1 VSIFYIL
8 AIFCCIAFEA
18 FFSGSEIAIISVSRV
33 ELKKRLKKGDRA
45 AVLLNELLKEPE
57 KILATTLI
65 GTNVATVTAATL
77 FTTYIVSYYANIY
90 PFVSEYPELFT
101 VISLTPLTITFGEL
115 IPKSLFQKYS
125 DKIAFKIVYPL
136 YFFHRIFRPLGML
149 ITFVAKL
156 LTDLLGDKSTKNP
169 FVTKEELELLVES
182 ASRSAFEKTER
193 KILKNVLRLKEK
205 TLGDIY
211 VPLVNVVAVNLNSR
225 VKEALR
231 LFNKTGFSK
240 LPVYK
245 ERFDDIVGYILITD
259 LLDVDD
265 KYASVKRFMRPILI
279 LPEYMNLLDAMK
291 EFKKAKTQ
299 MAAVV
304 DEFGSTL
311 GIVTIEDILE
321 EIVGKI
327 DDEFGSFES
336 KVKKLP
342 DGSLLVDGDVEIT
355 EINRF
360 LKTSLPS
367 DSDYVTVAGFILK
380 TLGRFPKKGEV
391 IKYHNIELKVE
402 DMDKKHIK
410 KVKIKEN

>member
-1 VSIFYIL
+1 MSIFYIL

>member
-1 VSIFYIL
+1 MSGFYVVAIIVCVIL
-8 AIFCCIAFEA
+8 EA

-45 AVLLNELLKEPE
+45 AVLLNQLLKEPE
-57 KILATTLI
+57 KILATTLV
-65 GTNVATVTAATL
+65 GTNISTVSAATL
-77 FTTYIVSYYANIY
+77 FTAFVVNRMSPYYA
-90 PFVSEYPELFT
+90 FVREYPELFT
-101 VISLTPLTITFGEL
+101 VVTLTPLTITFGEL

-125 DKIAFKIVYPL
+125 DRVAFKIVFPL
-136 YFFHRIFRPLGML
+136 YFFHRLFRPLTIL
-149 ITFVAKL
+149 ITFVAGF
-156 LTDLLGDKSTKNP
+156 LTNFFGEETRKNP

-211 VPLVNVVAVNLNSR
+211 VPLVNVVAVNINSR
-225 VKEALR
+225 VKEALK

-259 LLDVDD
+259 LLDAVD
-265 KYASVKRFMRPILI
+265 KFASVKNFLRPILV
-279 LPEYMNLLDAMK
+279 LPEYMNLIDALK
-291 EFKKAKTQ
+291 EMRRARTQ
-299 MAAVV
+299 MAVVV

-321 EIVGKI
+321 EIVGRI
-327 DDEFGSFES
+327 DDEFGGEHSL
-336 KVKKLP
+336 VKKLP
-342 DGSLLVDGDVEIT
+342 DGSLLADGSVEIG
-355 EINRF
+355 EINRY

-367 DSDYVTVAGFILK
+367 GADYLTLAGFVLK
-380 TLGRFPKKGEV
+380 TLGKLPKKGE
-391 IKYHNIELKVE
+391 KLSYHNLLIEVVDVDRRRVKKLRLKE
-402 DMDKKHIK
+402 D
-410 KVKIKEN
+410 

>member
-1 VSIFYIL
+1 MSIFYIL

-77 FTTYIVSYYANIY
+77 FTTYIVSYYADIY
-90 PFVSEYPELFT
+90 PFVREYPELFT

-149 ITFVAKL
+149 VTFVAKL
-156 LTDLLGDKSTKNP
+156 LTDLVGDRSTKNP

-336 KVKKLP
+336 KVKKLS
-342 DGSLLVDGDVEIT
+342 DGSLIVDGNIEIA
-355 EINRF
+355 EVNRF
-360 LKTSLPS
+360 LKTSLPV
-367 DSDYVTVAGFILK
+367 DGDYVTVAGFILK

-391 IKYHNIELKVE
+391 IKYHNVELKIEDVE
-402 DMDKKHIK
+402 KKRIK
-410 KVKIKEN
+410 KVRIKEH